1 MILYFFDRYWK
12 GLGKASSGLPK
23 GVYYFD
29 DQEVEDVETGT
40 STFEFFLG
48 FDEETRDI
56 TKKYADE
63 TFYILAQDEQD
74 ETRIW
79 QIIDDESDEEAMTRY
94 FYCEDAGM
102 DLINET
108 LPAWDEP
115 SSAQKAEYYIKKAV
129 YDSGFEIGNNEIA
142 NLTRTLSWDGEASA
156 LARLQSILTQFDNAE
171 FKFRFDIDES
181 TLELRHKY
189 IDLFKK
195 VGSETGIQL
204 RYGNQVKNIQV
215 KRSKANLVN
224 AYRCYGATPSG
235 KDKPVTLDGYTLSDS
250 QKEINAETGKARFV
264 LSGNILKD
272 TESNAKYSRYLNP
285 NEQGQELGYYAGIY
299 TGTAQTQKGLADEVI
314 RKLKITGEPEI
325 NYIVELIDA
334 PRTLGRG
341 DYVFIINDYD
351 EVYLE
356 GRVLQ
361 VTRSRSNDTF
371 EITLGDYLIK
381 DSGINAKLQELAD
394 KIGSVKDGVSEFVWW
409 AYADDELGN
418 GFSLTA
424 QNKAYTGLTKTSTD
438 TQPTDPS
445 VYTWSLSKGTDGT
458 PGRGISG
465 TPETTYAKSANGTTP
480 PTTGWTATRP
490 DVPAGLYLWTK
501 VITKYTDSTESTTLI
516 PTLMG
521 PKGDPGAAG
530 VGLKDKAVEYAKGT
544 SGTVPPTS
552 GWSETI
558 PTVGANEY
566 LWTRTTLTYTDN
578 STSVAYS
585 IGKMGANGQD
595 AQLLYLTA
603 TAENMVFNADD
614 TPKTAQTITISAK
627 LQNVTGTATFK
638 AIPYIGNTAQSAITL
653 GGSGNNRTL
662 SSSQWTNKDWT
673 LVAITATLGSLSDTL
688 SIVKVK
694 DGHPGDD
701 GVSSYL
707 HTAWKMAD
715 GTFLPAYP
723 THGLVTAEQI
733 KTYTTSASQTLDKSQ
748 FDSKGLIKYSRTAVT
763 NLGFYLNDLTGYPA
777 ATAYTQEFT
786 LKITSG
792 SATEFLIF
800 NQFTDMPYFEI
811 FINNVSVSKT
821 VASSGAVQFTFE
833 NGVEYRFKIRFITG
847 KMATVPQYPGL
858 MLQVNKTKAT
868 AFALDM
874 WDIAFYTD
882 DREKTYPKYRGE
894 YTDSIATDSANPD
907 DYTWTEYLAQ
917 QGPPTG
923 IVSQNT
929 VPSSPYLGM
938 LWDNTGEIAG
948 YQINTTYRWDGTEWK
963 VHLFSADNIRADTFI
978 GFVFQGVEFIG
989 SKFTTTWST
998 PWQETTIN
1006 INGTTNIE
1014 GGEYTNGYSGSG
1026 GGTSVTGS
1034 FVIDKIGNMSS
1045 TEVSVESTTQKTVTK
1060 GYELSNEGL
1069 VLTNVNQKSDTAFSG
1084 ELSAQLLQR
1093 ICEVGQVL
1101 WTTSGAGALMNATD
1115 VISPSIPLSEC
1126 LNGWILE
1133 FRGYNPSGGGAQD
1146 SDYQYIHLPKH
1157 MVTYHS
1163 GKVFSPAMTGHGGT
1177 TIRKIL
1183 YVTDTKITGH
1193 ANNAISPSWLSCAT
1207 RVFAY

>member
-424 QNKAYTGLTKTSTD
+424 QNKAYTGLTKTTTD

-490 DVPAGLYLWTK
+490 DVPAGQYLWTNTT
-501 VITKYTDSTESTTLI
+501 TKYTDDTESTTLI

-521 PKGDPGAAG
+521 PKGDPTG
-530 VGLKDKAVEYAKGT
+530 VI
-544 SGTVPPTS
+544 S
-552 GWSETI
+552 
-558 PTVGANEY
+558 
-566 LWTRTTLTYTDN
+566 
-578 STSVAYS
+578 STSVPS
-585 IGKMGANGQD
+585 N
-595 AQLLYLTA
+595 
-603 TAENMVFNADD
+603 
-614 TPKTAQTITISAK
+614 
-627 LQNVTGTATFK
+627 
-638 AIPYIGNTAQSAITL
+638 PY
-653 GGSGNNRTL
+653 
-662 SSSQWTNKDWT
+662 
-673 LVAITATLGSLSDTL
+673 V
-688 SIVKVK
+688 
-694 DGHPGDD
+694 
-701 GVSSYL
+701 
-707 HTAWKMAD
+707 
-715 GTFLPAYP
+715 
-723 THGLVTAEQI
+723 
-733 KTYTTSASQTLDKSQ
+733 
-748 FDSKGLIKYSRTAVT
+748 
-763 NLGFYLNDLTGYPA
+763 
-777 ATAYTQEFT
+777 
-786 LKITSG
+786 
-792 SATEFLIF
+792 
-800 NQFTDMPYFEI
+800 
-811 FINNVSVSKT
+811 
-821 VASSGAVQFTFE
+821 
-833 NGVEYRFKIRFITG
+833 
-847 KMATVPQYPGL
+847 
-858 MLQVNKTKAT
+858 
-868 AFALDM
+868 
-874 WDIAFYTD
+874 
-882 DREKTYPKYRGE
+882 
-894 YTDSIATDSANPD
+894 
-907 DYTWTEYLAQ
+907 
-917 QGPPTG
+917 
-923 IVSQNT
+923 
-929 VPSSPYLGM
+929 GM
-938 LWDNTGEIAG
+938 LWDNTGEING

-978 GFVFQGVEFIG
+978 GFVFQGVEFLG

-998 PWQETTIN
+998 AWQDTTIN
-1006 INGTTNIE
+1006 INGTTNLE
-1014 GGEYTNGYSGSG
+1014 LGEYTNGYSGSG

-1034 FVIDKIGNMSS
+1034 FVIDKIGNMFS
-1045 TEVSVESTTQKTVTK
+1045 TDVSVDAATQKTVTK
-1060 GYELSNEGL
+1060 GYELSNEGI
-1069 VLTNVNQKSDTAFSG
+1069 VLTNVNEKSNTAFSG

-1093 ICEVGQVL
+1093 VGEVGKIL

-1146 SDYQYIHLPKH
+1146 GDYQYIHLPKH
-1157 MVTYHS
+1157 MVMYHS